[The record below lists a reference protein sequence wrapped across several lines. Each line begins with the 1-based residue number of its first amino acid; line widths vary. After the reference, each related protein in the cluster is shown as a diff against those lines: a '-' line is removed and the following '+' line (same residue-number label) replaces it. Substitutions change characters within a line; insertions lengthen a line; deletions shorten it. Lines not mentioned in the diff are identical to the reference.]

1 MYERVYIYVIKRYI
15 ELSNR
20 DATKTLPP
28 YLMYILRVITLKSTT
43 NGFLAF
49 FSFLYN
55 FVRSEM
61 FSVFL
66 IKHITSVF
74 GYMTNPYFSYIDSI
88 WPCMVSIVTLSKM
101 CYIVFVCNT
110 VIPYSTSNF
119 DF

>member
-61 FSVFL
+61 LSFLL

-74 GYMTNPYFSYIDSI
+74 GHINPYIFQ
-88 WPCMVSIVTLSKM
+88 LLLKA
-101 CYIVFVCNT
+101 
-110 VIPYSTSNF
+110 
-119 DF
+119 